1 MMAKSRII
9 CAGAVALIL
18 SAFAAMN
25 VFAAQDQAT
34 PVQNSKEKPADVFAN
49 LKFRNLGPA
58 VAGGRVAAVAGVPG
72 NPNIYYVG
80 AAGGGVFKTVD
91 GGLSWHPI
99 FTKQPVSSIGA
110 IALAPSNPN
119 LVWVGTGEGNPRNDV
134 STG

>member
-1 MMAKSRII
+1 MKFGSLKIAFSAIL
-9 CAGAVALIL
+9 AVMLTGL
-18 SAFAAMN
+18 AA
-25 VFAAQDQAT
+25 AA
-34 PVQNSKEKPADVFAN
+34 PPKNPFRG

-134 STG
+134 STGAGIFFS